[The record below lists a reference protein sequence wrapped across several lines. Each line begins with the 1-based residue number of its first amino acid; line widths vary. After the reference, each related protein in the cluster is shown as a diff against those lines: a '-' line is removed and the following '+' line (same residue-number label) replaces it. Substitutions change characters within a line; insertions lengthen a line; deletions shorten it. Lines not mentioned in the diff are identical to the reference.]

1 MSDVISEKDAVAKK
15 NSLHPVPAL
24 PVKTWHFAN
33 FASTT
38 AATNFLNAPPAQV
51 AGEVSANARNDG
63 TVGGILFSVAIPR
76 ASRL

>member
-15 NSLHPVPAL
+15 ASLHPVKATAL
-24 PVKTWHFAN
+24 TATVKHWHFLN

-38 AATNFLNAPPAQV
+38 AAVNFLNAPPAQV

-63 TVGGILFSVAIPR
+63 SVGVFYFL
-76 ASRL
+76 